1 MEGKWWTMSRGTC
14 RLRTLDDIM
23 GRLAKGRL
31 RGRTMGV
38 EDAHEEGRGIVPSV
52 NGVDIKGKHL
62 TKNISGR
69 DGGKPHERDAR

>member
-1 MEGKWWTMSRGTC
+1 
-14 RLRTLDDIM
+14 M

-31 RGRTMGV
+31 SGRTMGV

-62 TKNISGR
+62 TKNIRGR
-69 DGGKPHERDAR
+69 NGGKRIVQ